1 MEEFRELVLL
11 LKSYGADELI
21 EVYDST
27 SIKQIPFWA
36 NGLSRNGHLNLDAFY
51 PHPQNGQFKTQALPA
66 SVRQRL
72 WNTLLFLDS
81 TQEDTYEPE
90 RVAYLCWQRL
100 AVLKTLI
107 GVGAV
112 KSLRNIAESILHSA
126 KTYELTTIV
135 IEAAAQLRQFCA
147 LHDGNMLA
155 FEKYSRLIEQYEKYL
170 QAEQAA
176 EDEYCAFLFLQQQA
190 SVSPQA
196 LIDQAQKSCHKLEP
210 YTETCSS
217 VSFLTNHY
225 FLKLQVAFLE
235 GNWEKVVQIGS
246 QAEQVLSRKS
256 VCNPTKIGAFALS
269 KALGQANLGH
279 LEAASETL
287 STAISTEK
295 AGTANWYRLQE
306 LKLTWLLH
314 LGEYTNALELLKFL
328 NLNNK
333 YASWP
338 LEQKRLYNS
347 ILMALGD
354 LEQVAI
360 PNRLKGILM
369 ANCLSFRNV
378 HLPEMDEKKLD
389 AQAALLLV
397 QLPKCLSLGMSGQL
411 AAWFQEYLV
420 LSGACAAHAQRLELL
435 IEALQQI
442 HLGQSRQLVWKE
454 SLEKLKNLPLDYSS
468 PEAAPEIL
476 NLESVVKICIGR

>member
-11 LKSYGADELI
+11 LKSYGADEHI

-36 NGLSRNGHLNLDAFY
+36 NGLSKNGHLNLDTFCL
-51 PHPQNGQFKTQALPA
+51 HPQNGQFKTQALPA

-100 AVLKTLI
+100 AVLKTLM
-107 GVGAV
+107 GAGAV

-155 FEKYSRLIEQYEKYL
+155 FEKYSQLIEQYERYL

-176 EDEYCAFLFLQQQA
+176 EDEYCAFLLLQQQA
-190 SVSPQA
+190 SANPQV
-196 LIDQAQKSCHKLEP
+196 LIDQAQRACNKLEP

-235 GNWEKVVQIGS
+235 GNWEQVVQIGS
-246 QAEQVLSRKS
+246 QAEQVLGRKS
-256 VCNPTKIGAFALS
+256 VCSPAKIGAFALS

-279 LEAASETL
+279 LEAALKTL
-287 STAISTEK
+287 CSAIATENM
-295 AGTANWYRLQE
+295 GTANWYRLQE

-314 LGEYTNALELLKFL
+314 LGEYTDALELLKSL
-328 NLNNK
+328 NLKSK

-338 LEQKRLYNS
+338 LKQKRLYNS
-347 ILMALGD
+347 ILLTLGD

-360 PNRLKGILM
+360 QNRLKGILM
-369 ANCLSFRNV
+369 ANCLSFRSV
-378 HLPEMDEKKLD
+378 HLPELDEKQMD
-389 AQAALLLV
+389 VQAALLLV
-397 QLPKCLSLGMSGQL
+397 QLPKCLSLGISAQL
-411 AAWFQEYLV
+411 AVWFQEYLV
-420 LSGACAAHAQRLELL
+420 LSGACAPHTQRLELL

-442 HLGQSRQLVWKE
+442 HAGQSRPLVLQAC
-454 SLEKLKNLPLDYSS
+454 LEKFKRTPLDYSS

-476 NLESVVKICIGR
+476 NLESIVKICMV